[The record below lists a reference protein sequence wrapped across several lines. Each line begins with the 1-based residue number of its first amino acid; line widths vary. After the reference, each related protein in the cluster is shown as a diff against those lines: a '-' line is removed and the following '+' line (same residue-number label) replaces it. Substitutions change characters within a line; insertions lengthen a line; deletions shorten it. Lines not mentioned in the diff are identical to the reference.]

1 MSDVAQFVKLENDT
15 RVSWSETLKTMTG
28 FRFFARHSE
37 FILGVIVGS
46 TMTVSGFR
54 FHNYRPFK

>member
-1 MSDVAQFVKLENDT
+1 MSDIGQSLKLENDT
-15 RVSWSETLKTMTG
+15 RVTWSETLKTMTG

-46 TMTVSGFR
+46 TMTASGFR
-54 FHNYRPFK
+54 FHNYRLFK